1 MVSDK
6 LLENLIYLPFS
17 DLADDEESMGNV
29 NKLMRKKLK
38 VIIDR
43 IQAFCFA
50 KK

>member
-6 LLENLIYLPFS
+6 LFENLIFLPFS

-29 NKLMRKKLK
+29 NILMRKKLK
-38 VIIDR
+38 VILDR
-43 IQAFCFA
+43 IQAFHFA